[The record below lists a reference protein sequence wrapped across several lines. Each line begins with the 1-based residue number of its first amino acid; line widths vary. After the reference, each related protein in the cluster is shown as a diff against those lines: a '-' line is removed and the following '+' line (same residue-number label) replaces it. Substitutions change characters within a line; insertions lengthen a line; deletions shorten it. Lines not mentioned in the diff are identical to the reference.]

1 MVVNIPEPHKSA
13 VAAMAEIDVA
23 ARQALLTALDLVPPA
38 SSMQQLGAHLASAAD
53 IPQKYIRAT
62 LYVME
67 VLIGAEVTSD
77 ENRRTFANGIAEA
90 AARGGLAGLTSEDHD
105 AIDSFAQF
113 VLALME
119 RKRVFDF
126 AIKVTS
132 LLYDHKNIYK
142 DAWVFTDF
150 RPLFDD
156 SIQPTDLKAGVIFH
170 TLRLAMMSQGSED
183 SDLYVALDT
192 ADLLSLRSVL
202 DRAIIKNQL
211 LRQRL
216 TALEIPLNDSD
227 E

>member
-1 MVVNIPEPHKSA
+1 MAVNIPEPYKSA
-13 VAAMAEIDVA
+13 VAAMAEIDAA
-23 ARQALLTALDLVPPA
+23 ARQALLTALDSVPPA
-38 SSMQQLGAHLASAAD
+38 SSMHQLEAHLGSATD
-53 IPQKYIRAT
+53 ISRKSIRAT
-62 LYVME
+62 LSVT
-67 VLIGAEVTSD
+67 VSLVGALATGD
-77 ENRRTFANGIAEA
+77 ENRKTVANGVAAA

-119 RKRVFDF
+119 RELVLDV
-126 AIKVTS
+126 ATKVTD

-142 DAWVFTDF
+142 DARVCTDF

-156 SIQPTDLKAGVIFH
+156 ARQPTDLQAGVIFH
-170 TLRLAMMSQGSED
+170 TLRLTMISQGSED

-202 DRAIIKNQL
+202 DRAITKNQL

-216 TALEIPLNDSD
+216 TALEIPLSDSG